1 MRSRLNP
8 RILLFACA
16 LWLSGIAAAQD
27 TTPPTAQPQGGETPA
42 GQPQSGETPAAA
54 TGSTDA
60 DANTGTVSEQPLSI
74 FGDAMSGHL
83 AFSGEADARYEYDD
97 NVLASN
103 VFRFSDNITNISGRL
118 SAAVQKKKLQFQ
130 IHYAPS
136 YRIYADLDERNA
148 FSHQFANEIE
158 YRFGA
163 RTTLRWAGLV
173 SDMSTSASPPFSFA
187 SFGGTIIAIY
197 HPSALQTDTRVL
209 HSNGSL
215 GLEHNFT
222 ARSGVHVTAHG
233 ATTNFFEENNVPL
246 VNSRAREQFSSGA
259 TAGWNYEYVQ
269 GKKVG
274 VEAGYSYYGFLE
286 PAAHSNYE
294 FIKLRYERLLG
305 KGFSFRVGAGPSF
318 QQSQS
323 ALQKNNISYDI
334 DVSLARQ
341 TAKYNVV
348 LAYNKG
354 NRLGSAQGT
363 LTTDQASI
371 VVGSSF
377 RRRWNTTGSFG
388 YSRSS
393 QPQLRSQNL
402 ESISTSAQLGY
413 ALSPTLRAYTQYSF
427 VNQFGRSGLFSLYN
441 FDRSVFAFG
450 IGYSFGAA
458 ARR

>member
-1 MRSRLNP
+1 MRSKLNEK
-8 RILLFACA
+8 ILLLACA

-27 TTPPTAQPQGGETPA
+27 TTPPAGEPQGGETPA
-42 GQPQSGETPAAA
+42 AAVGPA
-54 TGSTDA
+54 GA
-60 DANTGTVSEQPLSI
+60 DANTETVSEQPLSI

-103 VFRFSDNITNISGRL
+103 VFRFSDNITNISGRI

-173 SDMSTSASPPFSFA
+173 SDMSTSSSPPFSFA
-187 SFGGTIIAIY
+187 SFGGNIIAIY

-233 ATTNFFEENNVPL
+233 ATTNFFKESNVPL
-246 VNSRAREQFSSGA
+246 TGRAREQFSSGA
-259 TAGWNYEYVQ
+259 TAGWDYEYVQ

-294 FIKLRYERLLG
+294 FIKLRYERQVG
-305 KGFSFRVGAGPSF
+305 KGFSFRAGAGPSF
-318 QQSQS
+318 QQTQS
-323 ALQKNNISYDI
+323 ALKKNNISYDI

-341 TAKYNVV
+341 TARYNVL

-377 RRRWNTTGSFG
+377 LRRWNTSGSFG

-393 QPQLRSQNL
+393 QPQLSSQNL